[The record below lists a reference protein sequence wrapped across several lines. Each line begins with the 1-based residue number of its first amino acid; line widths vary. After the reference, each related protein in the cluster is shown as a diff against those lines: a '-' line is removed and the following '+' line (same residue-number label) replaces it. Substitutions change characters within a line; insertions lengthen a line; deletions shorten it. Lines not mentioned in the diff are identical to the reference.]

1 MAWQAMWLVGTFIN
15 NLRYADD
22 ENIAHRMIVEVLR
35 EDKSSLCKNDKQA
48 KLCGHIIRRGLE
60 YGTLACI

>member
-1 MAWQAMWLVGTFIN
+1 MWLVGTFIN

-22 ENIAHRMIVEVLR
+22 ENIAHRTTEVLK
-35 EDKSSLCKNDKQA
+35 EDKSSLCKNDRQA
-48 KLCGHIIRRGLE
+48 KLCGHVRRGGLE